1 MGSRVGQVLRNDA
14 GPSDSLRSPLDHAL
28 QIVTSVGVGF
38 GLSLPFIGVS
48 GTVRSAYGLVRSA
61 RNLEVVSGPLK
72 TLLAVTVVSVPMLVG
87 ALVMCVGLNRS
98 RLISVLGFTIGV
110 LGIATSIASLLVSSP
125 HQIGSIV
132 TLSSGVV
139 LVLTTIGT
147 AASQRRVRTRLTK
160 RLETENGI
168 MGMGGTITG
177 R

>member
-1 MGSRVGQVLRNDA
+1 
-14 GPSDSLRSPLDHAL
+14 
-28 QIVTSVGVGF
+28 
-38 GLSLPFIGVS
+38 
-48 GTVRSAYGLVRSA
+48 
-61 RNLEVVSGPLK
+61 
-72 TLLAVTVVSVPMLVG
+72 MLVG

-110 LGIATSIASLLVSSP
+110 LGVATSIASLLVSSP
-125 HQIGSIV
+125 HQTGSIV

-147 AASQRRVRTRLTK
+147 AASQRRVRTRLAK